1 MAEWSIA
8 AVLKTVD
15 LNGSGGSNPSSSA
28 KHIEGRDSKLSRLLH
43 FAAGQ
48 LAGACVQNAKAWQAR
63 VPAGLQR
70 A

>member
-1 MAEWSIA
+1 
-8 AVLKTVD
+8 
-15 LNGSGGSNPSSSA
+15 
-28 KHIEGRDSKLSRLLH
+28 LH

-48 LAGACVQNAKAWQAR
+48 LAGACVQKAKAWQAR

>member
-1 MAEWSIA
+1 
-8 AVLKTVD
+8 
-15 LNGSGGSNPSSSA
+15 
-28 KHIEGRDSKLSRLLH
+28 LH

-48 LAGACVQNAKAWQAR
+48 LAGACEQKAKAWQAR